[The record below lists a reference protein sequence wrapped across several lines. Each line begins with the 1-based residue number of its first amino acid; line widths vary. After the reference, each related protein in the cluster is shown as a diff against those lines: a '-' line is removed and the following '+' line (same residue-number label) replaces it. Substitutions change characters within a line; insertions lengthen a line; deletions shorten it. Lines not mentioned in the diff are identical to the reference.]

1 MIQDLA
7 RRWPLVTARGAVAI
21 LFGVIAL
28 VWPGVTLLTL
38 VLLWAAYTVA
48 DGVIALVVAARG
60 ATDHRVAMGLVG
72 LLGVGAGLVAFLWP
86 GITALVLLVVIAA
99 WAITVGVL
107 QVVAAVRLRKT
118 ITDEWFLAVSGLLA
132 IALGVLLLFRPEDGA
147 VALVVT
153 IAMFALLWGVALVLF
168 GLRLRKVNRDGVY
181 AP

>member
-21 LFGVIAL
+21 LFGVLAL
-28 VWPGVTLLTL
+28 IWPGVTLLTL
-38 VLLWAAYTVA
+38 VLLWAAYTVV
-48 DGVIALVVAARG
+48 DGVIALVVAVRG
-60 ATDHRVAMGLVG
+60 ATDHRVTMGLVG
-72 LLGVGAGLVAFLWP
+72 LLGIGAGLVAFIWP
-86 GITALVLLVVIAA
+86 AITALVLLVVIAA
-99 WAITVGVL
+99 WAIAVGVV

-147 VALVVT
+147 LALVVT

-168 GLRLRKVNRDGVY
+168 GLRLRKVDREGVY

>member
-1 MIQDLA
+1 MIHELA
-7 RRWPLVTARGAVAI
+7 RRWPLVIARGAVAI
-21 LFGVIAL
+21 LFGVLAL

-60 ATDHRVAMGLVG
+60 ATDDRVSMALVG
-72 LLGVGAGLVAFLWP
+72 LLGIGAGVVAFVWP
-86 GITALVLLVVIAA
+86 GITALVLLVVIAVWSIA
-99 WAITVGVL
+99 VGVV
-107 QVVAAVRLRKT
+107 QVVTAIRLRKT

-147 VALVVT
+147 LALVVT

-168 GLRLRKVNRDGVY
+168 GLRLRKVDRDGVY